1 MGAQRIYLRS
11 TKYSVMTS
19 KYDASEYDKGR
30 RDEDFPFWVR
40 EASRIAE
47 LNENS
52 KILDLGCGTGNYTLE
67 FRQNMALNSIC
78 GLEPDPQMISQARVK
93 DVDKSINWCVGAGEN
108 LPFVSGTF
116 NCVFS
121 SQVWHHIKDR
131 ERAASE
137 CFRVLKENSPLI
149 IRTISHEQWKRKTVT
164 QLFPEV
170 LTLEL
175 GRYPSDRDFEGY
187 FYKAGFH
194 PVKFYYYEIERYVPP
209 DDLIEVAQKKL
220 WSMFWHLSDE
230 AIERGVKKL
239 IEYKRLNPEKPI
251 RNDELITLVVAWR

>member
-1 MGAQRIYLRS
+1 MSY
-11 TKYSVMTS
+11 

-67 FRQNMALNSIC
+67 FKQNMGLNSIC

-93 DVDKSINWCVGAGEN
+93 DVDKSINWCTGAGESM
-108 LPFVSGTF
+108 PFVSETF
-116 NCVFS
+116 DCVFS

-131 ERAASE
+131 WRAAAE
-137 CFRVLKENSPLI
+137 CFRVLKEKAPLI
-149 IRTISHEQWKRKTVT
+149 VRTISREQWKRKTVI

-170 LTLEL
+170 LAVEL
-175 GRYPSDRDFEGY
+175 GRYPSDRDFKWY
-187 FYKAGFH
+187 FNKAGFRQ
-194 PVKFYYYEIERYVPP
+194 VKFYSYEIERYVSPY
-209 DDLIEVAQKKL
+209 DLIEVAQKKL
-220 WSMFWHLSDE
+220 WSMFWHLSDK
-230 AIERGVKKL
+230 AIESGVKKL
-239 IEYKRLNPEKPI
+239 LEYKQMNPNKPI
-251 RNDELITLVVAWR
+251 RNDELITLVVTWR